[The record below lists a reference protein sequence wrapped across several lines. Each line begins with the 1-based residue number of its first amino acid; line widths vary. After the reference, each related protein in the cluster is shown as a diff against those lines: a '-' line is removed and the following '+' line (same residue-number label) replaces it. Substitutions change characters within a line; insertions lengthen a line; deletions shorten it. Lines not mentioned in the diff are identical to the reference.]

1 MQDSGMAIPRSAV
14 AMDIAGVGPRFVALL
29 IDGVILGVIGSV
41 IGAIFGDRPGEVGV
55 GSGISVIIQ
64 AAYMI
69 ILLSQWGT
77 TLGGRVL
84 GLKVVDSGGNMPSV
98 GTAAIRWLMSIV
110 SGAVILIGYLW
121 AFWDSNKQTW
131 HDKVAGTFVVK
142 A

>member
-1 MQDSGMAIPRSAV
+1 MQDSGMAMPRTAV
-14 AMDIAGVGPRFVALL
+14 AMDLAGVGSRFVALL
-29 IDGVILGVIGSV
+29 IDGVILSVIGGVIG
-41 IGAIFGDRPGEVGV
+41 ALFGDRPGEIGA
-55 GSGISVIIQ
+55 GTGISVIIQ

-69 ILLSQWGT
+69 ALLSQWGT
-77 TLGGRVL
+77 TLGGRVM

-110 SGAVILIGYLW
+110 SSAVILLGYIW
-121 AFWDSNKQTW
+121 AFWDGNKQTW

>member
-1 MQDSGMAIPRSAV
+1 MQDSGMAMPRSAV
-14 AMDIAGVGPRFVALL
+14 AMDLAGVGSRFVALL
-29 IDGVILGVIGSV
+29 IDGVILSVIGGVIG
-41 IGAIFGDRPGEVGV
+41 ALFGDRPGEIGT
-55 GSGISVIIQ
+55 GTGISVIIQ

-77 TLGGRVL
+77 TLGGRVM
-84 GLKVVDSGGNMPSV
+84 GLKVVDSGGNMPSL

-110 SGAVILIGYLW
+110 SSAVILLGYIW
-121 AFWDSNKQTW
+121 AFWDGNKQTW